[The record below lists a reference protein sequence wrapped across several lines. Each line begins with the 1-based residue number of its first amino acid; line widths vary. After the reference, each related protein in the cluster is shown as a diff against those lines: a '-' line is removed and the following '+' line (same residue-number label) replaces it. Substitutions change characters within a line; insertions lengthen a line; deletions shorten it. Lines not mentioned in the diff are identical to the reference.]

1 MIYLIGIGI
10 NKENITLGALE
21 SAKKCDELYLESYT
35 SIGLGREELE
45 KIFNKKIK
53 KVNREFVENYDVSKA
68 KDKNIGF
75 FVYGDIFSATTH
87 ISLLLDCK
95 KNKIDIK
102 LINGISILTLIG
114 NTGLNLYNFG
124 KIISVSFHDADLIK
138 PLKNNG
144 NLHTL
149 FLLDLDPENNKF
161 VSINESVGRLLK
173 QGMKNK
179 LCVGVEKLGFK
190 DERIV
195 VKNAEELLK
204 IKFDKFPQCLIV
216 PGKLHFVEEEVLNSW
231 NSQ

>member
-1 MIYLIGIGI
+1 M
-10 NKENITLGALE
+10 
-21 SAKKCDELYLESYT
+21 
-35 SIGLGREELE
+35 
-45 KIFNKKIK
+45 
-53 KVNREFVENYDVSKA
+53 
-68 KDKNIGF
+68 
-75 FVYGDIFSATTH
+75 
-87 ISLLLDCK
+87 
-95 KNKIDIK
+95 
-102 LINGISILTLIG
+102 TLIG

-179 LCVGVEKLGFK
+179 LCVGIEKLGFK